1 MEKSKLQSFINRYYL
16 AGNCEAVTVKA
27 NGQSV
32 NCELIDVDQTV
43 VGKVKWKTDP
53 FMSGELG
60 INHTGALTKML
71 SAVGEKI
78 DIEVNDA
85 QGKNYAM
92 KIKEG
97 STTMTF
103 MLADTSVIPAVPT
116 INAEPEYEVV
126 IDINDEFVN
135 KGIGKINK
143 FLDKSIEKGKM
154 TADDKKKI
162 ISHIKGTTKLEDLK
176 DVDLV
181 IEAIFENIKVKKE
194 LFSDLD
200 KICKK
205 ETILASNT
213 STIPITDLASVTSR
227 PESFI
232 GMHFMNPVPIM
243 KLVEVIRGLRTDDKT
258 TKLIKELSEKMGK
271 IPVEVNDGPGFVS
284 NRVLIPMINEA
295 VFCLMD
301 GTGTAEAIDNVM
313 KLGMNH
319 PMGPLALAD
328 LIGLDVCLDIM
339 NVLYEGFNDSKYRPC
354 PLLKKMVQA
363 GNLGR
368 KTGKG
373 FYDYTK

>member
-1 MEKSKLQSFINRYYL
+1 MVVKKIGVIG
-16 AGNCEAVTVKA
+16 AGQMGHGIA
-27 NGQSV
+27 
-32 NCELIDVDQTV
+32 LIAAQAGFDVILRD
-43 VGKVKWKTDP
+43 
-53 FMSGELG
+53 
-60 INHTGALTKML
+60 
-71 SAVGEKI
+71 
-78 DIEVNDA
+78 
-85 QGKNYAM
+85 
-92 KIKEG
+92 IKE
-97 STTMTF
+97 
-103 MLADTSVIPAVPT
+103 D
-116 INAEPEYEVV
+116 
-126 IDINDEFVN
+126 FVK
-135 KGIGKINK
+135 KGIGKIER
-143 FLDKSIEKGKM
+143 FLDKSIEKGKI
-154 TADDKKKI
+154 TADDKKKTLA
-162 ISHIKGTTKLEDLK
+162 HIKGTIKLEDLK
-176 DVDLV
+176 DIDLT
-181 IEAIFENIKVKKE
+181 IEAIFENVKVKKE
-194 LFSDLD
+194 LFKELD

-258 TKLIKELSEKMGK
+258 TKLIKELAVKMGK
-271 IPVEVNDGPGFVS
+271 TPVEVNDGPGFVS

-319 PMGPLALAD
+319 PMGPLQLAD

-373 FYDYTK
+373 FYDYNK